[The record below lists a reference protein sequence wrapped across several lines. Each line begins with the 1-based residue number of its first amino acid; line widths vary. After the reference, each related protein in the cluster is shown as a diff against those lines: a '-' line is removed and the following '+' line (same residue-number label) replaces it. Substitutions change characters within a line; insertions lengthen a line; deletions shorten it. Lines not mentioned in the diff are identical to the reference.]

1 MLFSLLLALLVVA
14 TLALF
19 TIGAILAHQQ
29 RAELGQR
36 RSMNMSNISDRLSG
50 NFHENATVRLGELA
64 TGMSQADR
72 DQHALAKLRL
82 EAQAQ
87 TRMAEIIG

>member
-36 RSMNMSNISDRLSG
+36 RSMNISNTSDGFSG
-50 NFHENATVRLGELA
+50 DVSDTATVRLGELV
-64 TGMSQADR
+64 TGMSQAER
-72 DQHALAKLRL
+72 NENALAKLKL
-82 EAQAQ
+82 AAQAQ
-87 TRMAEIIG
+87 RQMADIIG

>member
-19 TIGAILAHQQ
+19 AIGAILAHQQ
-29 RAELGQR
+29 RMEIGQR
-36 RSMNMSNISDRLSG
+36 RSTNIGDFSDR
-50 NFHENATVRLGELA
+50 TPVRLGELV
-64 TGMSQADR
+64 TEMSQANR

-82 EAQAQ
+82 EAQARS
-87 TRMAEIIG
+87 RMADIIG